1 MAEGYRD
8 VEIRDMASSWKSGL
22 AFCAII
28 HRFRPD
34 LIDYD
39 SLSKENVFENNDLAF
54 EVAEKELSIPA
65 FLEAQDMVAIR
76 VPDKLSVVTY
86 VSQYYNYFHNKP
98 QLGGPGVNEYK
109 KGGKKKDIINTEQ
122 KTLTPTHL
130 NTGKAQT
137 QKDRQESMGDKCSIC
152 HEKVYLLERHIE
164 NAKLYHR
171 SCYRRSELSP
181 QTRLSKRQQE
191 RGAGEESKFRKLD
204 GNKNESNN
212 QPGSSS
218 QDFWQRR
225 AEAKA
230 KNVSSQPSNQNSN
243 SVTKVD
249 DTPAWK
255 KTDTSAKSGAK
266 LTKDKTNDVVMQSP
280 KSKVKFDKSGDP
292 LKQDKQT
299 DSSARPNKLADR
311 FKALDERNLKSSQSD
326 QNEGKSNNIRL
337 KNGASGDFQLHT
349 SGLDAKKKVSDKVEQ
364 NTPLAKPRQ
373 NILGKHEKM
382 DTSESP
388 AVVAAPHP
396 RPVPRFKVK
405 VPAATEK
412 DKNSNE
418 TKKETPRSKTPTK
431 ISDIS
436 SKSSDLSSKSSNISS
451 PVKAQGEGKP
461 KTPPFKHKELSK
473 PASPKQRPKSEL
485 TFMSTL
491 HKKEDDMSQSSPPPL
506 PSSVPPKLPASSP
519 PHIKKTE
526 QKSPTPSPR
535 QPVKSL
541 VNETKIRSHSPKQHD
556 KLITDTS
563 KGTKVD
569 NVPPSKPP
577 RISANLNE
585 TSKMRDITPMETDT
599 FSPAK
604 AVFHSPQP
612 DQKAFISQPKRHNVN
627 NDNKEGDVFGG
638 LLKSLADVRTK
649 HDADNRTVG
658 NNVGNSDADKKYG
671 ASHSNVAKVNNSEKE
686 KVELRQT
693 DKKSRDENVVKF
705 SNKTPQRPKS
715 SFVSGRSEVF
725 LHDIKI
731 ESHTDKNKTSE
742 NVNTPVNSKVGV
754 KSKVTEKTVVT
765 TKNVT
770 DKNKI
775 NDKDNT
781 PVDSKLGVKS
791 KVTEKTVVTTKTTT
805 TVVEDD
811 TPAWKR
817 QLDKRKAEGQRPK
830 SVDVLSNNTE
840 NDKKPEWQK
849 EAEKRMI
856 ARKGGYVDP
865 EKVKVDETVKHPN
878 KVADKNTNS
887 IESTS
892 RPLSPPQKKTVDV
905 ADRFVPALN
914 GRASPMGKDR
924 NEGKEEPKQKRK
936 ILPVAPESK
945 DDSPPRQPEDKKKII
960 VGTKFVFDEIEDV
973 SPIKPQ
979 RAVGQPKSPGPPRP
993 PQPVVNKPG
1002 KKSHMSA
1009 YQIQRELEKIDNKL
1023 TDLELKGRGLEDSI
1037 RRAREEEEDD
1047 LMIDWFKLV
1056 SDKNELVRQEADIIY
1071 LSRQQELEAEQ
1082 TLVEHQLRELVDRP
1096 DLDKSTEEQQE
1107 EEYLM
1112 KRLLDIVNMRSNIV
1126 DSIDEDRIRY
1136 LAEDK
1141 DIEQMLKDKGFSK
1154 DNKDGKLKKDKKKS
1168 KLL

>member
-1 MAEGYRD
+1 
-8 VEIRDMASSWKSGL
+8 
-22 AFCAII
+22 
-28 HRFRPD
+28 
-34 LIDYD
+34 
-39 SLSKENVFENNDLAF
+39 
-54 EVAEKELSIPA
+54 
-65 FLEAQDMVAIR
+65 
-76 VPDKLSVVTY
+76 
-86 VSQYYNYFHNKP
+86 
-98 QLGGPGVNEYK
+98 
-109 KGGKKKDIINTEQ
+109 
-122 KTLTPTHL
+122 
-130 NTGKAQT
+130 
-137 QKDRQESMGDKCSIC
+137 MGDKCSIC

-181 QTRLSKRQQE
+181 QTRLSKRQQQ
-191 RGAGEESKFRKLD
+191 RGAGEDSKDFGKFRKLD

-230 KNVSSQPSNQNSN
+230 KGVPSQPSNQNSN

-266 LTKDKTNDVVMQSP
+266 LTNDKTNDVVMQSP
-280 KSKVKFDKSGDP
+280 KSKVKFDKSGDNFNQNK
-292 LKQDKQT
+292 LT

-326 QNEGKSNNIRL
+326 QNEGKSNNTRL
-337 KNGASGDFQLHT
+337 TNGASGDFQSPT
-349 SGLDAKKKVSDKVEQ
+349 KGLDAKKKVSDKVEQ
-364 NTPLAKPRQ
+364 NMPIAKPRQ

-388 AVVAAPHP
+388 AVVAVPHP

-405 VPAATEK
+405 VPAAAEQ
-412 DKNSNE
+412 DKNTNE

-431 ISDIS
+431 SSDTS
-436 SKSSDLSSKSSNISS
+436 SKGSNISS
-451 PVKAQGEGKP
+451 PVKDQGQGKP

-485 TFMSTL
+485 PFKSVL
-491 HKKEDDMSQSSPPPL
+491 HKKEDDMSPASPPPL

-519 PHIKKTE
+519 PHIKKPE

-535 QPVKSL
+535 QPVKSSA
-541 VNETKIRSHSPKQHD
+541 NETKIRSHSPKQHD

-563 KGTKVD
+563 KAAKID
-569 NVPPSKPP
+569 NIPPSKPP
-577 RISANLNE
+577 RISTNLNE
-585 TSKMRDITPMETDT
+585 TSKARDIIPMETDT

-604 AVFHSPQP
+604 AVFHNPQP
-612 DQKAFISQPKRHNVN
+612 DQKAFISQPKRNNIN

-658 NNVGNSDADKKYG
+658 NSVGNSDADKKYG
-671 ASHSNVAKVNNSEKE
+671 ASHSNVAKVNNNEKE

-693 DKKSRDENVVKF
+693 DKMSGDGNVKF

-725 LHDIKI
+725 LHDVKF
-731 ESHTDKNKTSE
+731 ESHTDKNKTSD
-742 NVNTPVNSKVGV
+742 NINIPVDSKVGV

-765 TKNVT
+765 TKNFT
-770 DKNKI
+770 DKNKTNDNI
-775 NDKDNT
+775 NI
-781 PVDSKLGVKS
+781 PVDSKVGVTS

-817 QLDKRKAEGQRPK
+817 QLDKRKAEAQRPK

-840 NDKKPEWQK
+840 NDNKPEWQK
-849 EAEKRMI
+849 EAEKRRI

-865 EKVKVDETVKHPN
+865 EKVKIDEGVTHNN

-887 IESTS
+887 IEPTN
-892 RPLSPPQKKTVDV
+892 RPLSPPKKKTIDV
-905 ADRFVPALN
+905 ADRFVPPLN
-914 GRASPMGKDR
+914 GRASPMGRDR

-945 DDSPPRQPEDKKKII
+945 DNSSPRQPEDKKKIS
-960 VGTKFVFDEIEDV
+960 VGTKFVFDEIEEV
-973 SPIKPQ
+973 SPRKPQ
-979 RAVGQPKSPGPPRP
+979 KAIGQPKSPGPPRP
-993 PQPVVNKPG
+993 PQPVVNKVG
-1002 KKSHMSA
+1002 
-1009 YQIQRELEKIDNKL
+1009 YI
-1023 TDLELKGRGLEDSI
+1023 
-1037 RRAREEEEDD
+1037 
-1047 LMIDWFKLV
+1047 FY
-1056 SDKNELVRQEADIIY
+1056 IIF
-1071 LSRQQELEAEQ
+1071 LC
-1082 TLVEHQLRELVDRP
+1082 
-1096 DLDKSTEEQQE
+1096 
-1107 EEYLM
+1107 
-1112 KRLLDIVNMRSNIV
+1112 II
-1126 DSIDEDRIRY
+1126 
-1136 LAEDK
+1136 
-1141 DIEQMLKDKGFSK
+1141 
-1154 DNKDGKLKKDKKKS
+1154 
-1168 KLL
+1168 